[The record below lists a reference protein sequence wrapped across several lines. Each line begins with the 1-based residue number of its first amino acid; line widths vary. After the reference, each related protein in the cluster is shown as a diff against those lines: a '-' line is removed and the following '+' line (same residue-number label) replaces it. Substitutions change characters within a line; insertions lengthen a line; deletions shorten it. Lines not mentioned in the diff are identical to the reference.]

1 VNPSNSDLAQPHAP
15 ESQRGFPIGLLI
27 SLGVIVS
34 MLLVAATILVLG
46 WNSAR
51 SALINTAERTAN
63 DTSQLINARARVL
76 LEPTQSTLRQVSFD
90 PIVYAKTLQQR
101 IDRLYVLSEV
111 LTVNPMISAIYV
123 GYDNGEFLLARPL
136 DTASVRERF
145 KAPGGAN
152 FMVQARTRQKNG
164 KIVGEYI
171 FFDANSVI
179 EERRTIPEYQF
190 DPRERPWYIGANVT
204 TESVLSPPYVFFST
218 QQVGVTL
225 SRLSRSGKSVV
236 GIDMVL
242 DDISTTLG
250 TLKLS
255 KNSELALIN
264 DKNEVLAYP
273 EMDRVLLRGANGFT
287 FKKVSEFD
295 SPPLQ
300 RLQAADPP
308 PGKVQ
313 FFDVAGVETLGI
325 KLPFDIWAGS
335 EMHLLVTAPV
345 EDLLG
350 DLPQKRN
357 TLALGLV
364 GRITHWPLSG

>member
-1 VNPSNSDLAQPHAP
+1 MDPSDSAVPPPKNS
-15 ESQRGFPIGLLI
+15 ESRRGLSIGLLI
-27 SLGVIVS
+27 SLGVTIS

-51 SALINTAERTAN
+51 TALIDTAERTAN
-63 DTSQLINARARVL
+63 DTGQLINARARVL

-90 PIVYAKTLQQR
+90 PIVDARTLSQR

-136 DTASVRERF
+136 DNAAIRARF

-152 FMVQARTRQKNG
+152 FMVQARTRQNNG
-164 KIVGEYI
+164 KILGEYI
-171 FFDANSVI
+171 FFDANSLI
-179 EERRTIPEYQF
+179 EERRAIPEYQF
-190 DPRERPWYIGANVT
+190 DPRERPWYKTANET
-204 TESVLSPPYVFFST
+204 TDSVLSSPYVFFTT

-250 TLKLS
+250 SLKLS
-255 KNSELALIN
+255 SNSELALVN
-264 DKNEVLAYP
+264 DKDEILAYP
-273 EMDRVLLRGANGFT
+273 QMERVLLQGSNGFT
-287 FKKVSEFD
+287 FKKVAEFD

-300 RLQAADPP
+300 GLQAAAPA
-308 PGKVQ
+308 PGKVK

-335 EMHLLVTAPV
+335 EMHLLITAPV
-345 EDLLG
+345 E
-350 DLPQKRN
+350 
-357 TLALGLV
+357 
-364 GRITHWPLSG
+364 LSLIHI